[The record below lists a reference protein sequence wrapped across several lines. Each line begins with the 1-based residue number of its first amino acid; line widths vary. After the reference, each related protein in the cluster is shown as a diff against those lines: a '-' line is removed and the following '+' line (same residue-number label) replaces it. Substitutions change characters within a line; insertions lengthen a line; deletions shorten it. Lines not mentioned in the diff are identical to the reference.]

1 MKIIVELLLTLA
13 LVTKQIKQGRFSE
26 FVLVGK
32 MLNSLQDREN
42 GDEASGRKRDRGSPP
57 EAG

>member
-42 GDEASGRKRDRGSPP
+42 GDEASGRKPDRGSPP